1 MNWIK
6 KTLFAIIGI
15 QLLVLAQ
22 LSYIKYYG
30 NSRYATILKS
40 GTLFASTPSC
50 KPKLPLVIQTTLF
63 SPKKEILAPS
73 IPAQLRKEI
82 ENFTSSQISNRCLA
96 LIYKSREIEDK
107 ISTEIEQKA
116 KKLLG
121 LKYVWGATGP
131 NKFDCS
137 GFTQK
142 VYKLAGIKI
151 PRNSREQA
159 KVGEYISYDKLQ
171 KGDMVFFDT
180 NRKKIGKV
188 NHVGI
193 YLEDGKFI
201 HASSG
206 SKKVVITN
214 FDKRRYYKSRF
225 LWGRRIINKERQNLH
240 LSKSSV

>member
-1 MNWIK
+1 MNWIRK
-6 KTLFAIIGI
+6 ILFAIIAI
-15 QLLVLAQ
+15 QLLVVAQ
-22 LSYIKYYG
+22 LSYIKYYS
-30 NSRYATILKS
+30 NSKYAMLLKRN
-40 GTLFASTPSC
+40 TLFASTSSYE
-50 KPKLPLVIQTTLF
+50 PKLPLVIRTTLF
-63 SPKKEILAPS
+63 SPPKEILAPS
-73 IPAQLRKEI
+73 IPAQLKKEI
-82 ENFTSSQISNRCLA
+82 QNFTSSQISNRCLA
-96 LIYKSREIEDK
+96 LLYKSREIEDK
-107 ISTEIEQKA
+107 ISTEIEKRA

-151 PRNSREQA
+151 PRNSRDQA
-159 KVGEYISYDKLQ
+159 EVGEYISYDKLQ

-225 LWGRRIINKERQNLH
+225 LWGRRIINKEVQHLH

>member
-1 MNWIK
+1 MNLFRN
-6 KTLFAIIGI
+6 TLLSIIAV
-15 QLLVLAQ
+15 QVLVLAQ
-22 LSYIKYYG
+22 LSFIKYS
-30 NSRYATILKS
+30 NNPLYANILK
-40 GTLFASTPSC
+40 GNIFKTTSTSA
-50 KPKLPLVIQTTLF
+50 KLPLVIQTTFF
-63 SPKKEILAPS
+63 SPKKKILAPS
-73 IPAQLRKEI
+73 IPLQLENEI
-82 ENFTSSQISNRCLA
+82 KNLISSQLSTKYLA
-96 LIYKSREIEDK
+96 LIYISREAEEK
-107 ISTEIEQKA
+107 ICTKVEKNA

-142 VYKLAGIKI
+142 VYKTAGIKI
-151 PRNSREQA
+151 PRNSRAQA
-159 KVGEYISYDKLQ
+159 KVGQYIEYENLQ

-180 NRKKIGKV
+180 NPKKTGRV

-206 SKKVVITN
+206 NKKVVITN
-214 FDKRRYYKSRF
+214 FDKKRYYKNRF
-225 LWGRRIINKERQNLH
+225 LWGRRIINNNIKGLH

>member
-1 MNWIK
+1 MN
-6 KTLFAIIGI
+6 LFRSILLVVIAI
-15 QLLVLAQ
+15 QVLVLAQ
-22 LSYIKYYG
+22 LSFIKYSDNKTYANFLRSKIFSS
-30 NSRYATILKS
+30 NSP
-40 GTLFASTPSC
+40 ST
-50 KPKLPLVIQTTLF
+50 KKLPLVIQTTLF
-63 SPKKEILAPS
+63 SPKKKILEPS
-73 IPAQLRKEI
+73 IYKQLKNEI
-82 ENFTSSQISNRCLA
+82 KNLISSQLSSNYLA
-96 LIYKSREIEDK
+96 LIYKSRQAEEK
-107 ISTEIEQKA
+107 ICTKVEKNA

-142 VYKLAGIKI
+142 VYKIAGIKI
-151 PRNSREQA
+151 PRNSRAQA
-159 KVGEYISYDKLQ
+159 KVGQYIKYENLQ

-180 NRKKIGKV
+180 NRRKTGVV

-214 FDKRRYYKSRF
+214 FDKKRYYKSRF
-225 LWGRRIINKERQNLH
+225 LWGRRIIHNVKSLD